1 MVTRETAI
9 NTAKSFINDCQLN
22 GLTFH
27 KVILFGSAAKGLT
40 HECLTHE
47 WSDIDLLL
55 ISDQFG
61 DNIFDNLKLYSK
73 INIKYPIVETHPYPT
88 KYYYE
93 GDAFIKEI
101 SKESIEITTSIPDA

>member
-1 MVTRETAI
+1 MVTRESAI
-9 NTAKSFINDCQLN
+9 NTARSFINDCRLN

-27 KVILFGSAAKGLT
+27 KVFLFGSVVKESA
-40 HECLTHE
+40 HE

-61 DNIFDNLKLYSK
+61 DNVFENLKLYSK
-73 INIKYPIVETHPYPT
+73 INIKYPIIETHPYPT

-93 GDAFIKEI
+93 GDDFIKEI
-101 SKESIEITTSIPDA
+101 SKESIEILPAS